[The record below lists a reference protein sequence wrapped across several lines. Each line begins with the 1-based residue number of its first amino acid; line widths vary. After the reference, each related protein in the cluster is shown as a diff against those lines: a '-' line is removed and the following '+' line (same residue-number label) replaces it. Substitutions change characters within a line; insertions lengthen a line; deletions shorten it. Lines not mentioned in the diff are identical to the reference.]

1 MTAWLLTLSMLL
13 NPTGCETIRGDQ
25 ITGEDLAKVLPAFSA
40 MPGDAV
46 IGLSPVP
53 GVRRV
58 FAYPELARIGK
69 KYGLDA
75 PTNAKACFEWKMQPL
90 TEDAVRAAMRE
101 TLESPDARVTI
112 LAMSKAQIPEGKLVF
127 PLSGI
132 AASTN
137 VDPTTPVTWRG
148 QVLYHSA
155 HTITIWARV
164 RIGATMTRVVAKELI
179 LPGKPVNASQ
189 VRLETLEDFPLRDNF
204 ARNLDEVV
212 GRMPLHAIRP
222 ESPILRVDLREPF
235 QVQRGEDVRVTAVS
249 GAAQLTL
256 EAVAETS
263 GQQGDLITLKNPRT
277 GKSFRARVDGKG
289 QALVIT
295 GPFAMLTGVQ

>member
-1 MTAWLLTLSMLL
+1 MSAWLLTLSMLL
-13 NPTGCETIRGDQ
+13 NPNGCATIHGDQ
-25 ITGEDLAKVLPAFSA
+25 ITGEDLVKALPVFSV

-46 IGLSPVP
+46 IALSPVP

-69 KYGLDA
+69 KYGIDA
-75 PTNAKACFEWKMQPL
+75 PANARACFEWKMQPL

-127 PLSGI
+127 PLSGL

-137 VDPTTPVTWRG
+137 VEPTTPVTWRG
-148 QVLYHSA
+148 EVLYHSA
-155 HTITIWARV
+155 HTITVWARV
-164 RIGATMTRVVAKELI
+164 RISATMTRVVAREMI
-179 LPGKPVNASQ
+179 LPGKPVSASA

-212 GRMPLHAIRP
+212 GRLPLHAIQP
-222 ESPILRVDLREPF
+222 ESPVLRVDLREPF
-235 QVQRGEDVRVTAVS
+235 QVQRGEDVRVTAIS

-256 EAVAETS
+256 QAVAETS
-263 GQQGDLITLKNPRT
+263 GKQGDLITLKNPQT
-277 GKSFRARVDGKG
+277 GKTFSARVDGKG
-289 QALVIT
+289 QALVVT
-295 GPFAMLTGVQ
+295 GPFAVLMGVQ